1 MGYEGTKGG
10 DVMGEKY
17 LDDVQAKEAI
27 LRSVDGCTQGGM
39 WQQMTGTSAL
49 RLRSWDLDNPN
60 YCIQGVH
67 DRGNAY

>member
-27 LRSVDGCTQGGM
+27 LEIGRRMYTRGYVAANDGNISVKVGDHGIWITTM
-39 WQQMTGTSAL
+39 VSKGT
-49 RLRSWDLDNPN
+49 
-60 YCIQGVH
+60 
-67 DRGNAY
+67 

>member
-27 LRSVDGCTQGGM
+27 LEIGRRMYTRGM

-49 RLRSWDLDNPN
+49 RLE
-60 YCIQGVH
+60 IMGF
-67 DRGNAY
+67 G